1 MEKWFK
7 YILSFVAG
15 ALVIGIIVA
24 INMPKPKM
32 TLFDKIELS
41 KMIDELNDDLP
52 MEIGTIGYLD
62 SIKNVDQTFIYYMSV
77 KGDNGIKQVY
87 TENYNEFKNLLK
99 YNIVLM
105 NGQKKM
111 GSILAKFL
119 EDKDLSMGARIYTPN
134 RDYVEWKITGSEL
147 MDFVES
153 CRLDPT
159 ETLQQVIDMQIK
171 IANLDLPM
179 KPGDST
185 PIRSVTLNSIEQEG
199 DDSYLLQS
207 VSHVGNTIT
216 FLYDVDETMQDLDV
230 MIENSD
236 NEEFLENLVALS
248 AEDADIKAFFDLVAI
263 SHSNILFRCVGRSS
277 GKVAEIVLPYGLL
290 RRYCKVPSYL
300 LSN

>member
-32 TLFDKIELS
+32 TLFDKSELH
-41 KMIDELNDDLP
+41 KMIVGLNDDLP

-62 SIKNVDQTFIYYMSV
+62 SIKNVGQTIFYIMSV

-87 TENYNEFKNLLK
+87 TENYDEFKELLK
-99 YNIVLM
+99 YTIVIL
-105 NGQKKM
+105 NGQKDM
-111 GSILAKFL
+111 GSKLATIL
-119 EDKDLSMGARIYTPN
+119 DKKGLDMGVRIYPPN
-134 RDYVEWKITGSEL
+134 KDYTEWRFTGSEL
-147 MDFVES
+147 KDFVES
-153 CRLDPT
+153 CRLNPT
-159 ETLQQVIDMQIK
+159 EALHQVIDMEIK

-185 PIRSVTLNSIEQEG
+185 PIRSVTLNSIEADG
-199 DDSYLLQS
+199 DDGFLLQS
-207 VSHVGNTIT
+207 VTHVGNTIT
-216 FLYDVDETMQDLDV
+216 FLYDVDEKVQDIDV

-236 NEEFLENLVALS
+236 NEQYLENLAAIL
-248 AEDADIKAFFDLVAI
+248 AEDADIKAFFGLVAI
-263 SHSNILFRCVGRSS
+263 SHSNILFRCVGRTS
-277 GKVAEIVLPYGLL
+277 GKVAEIALPYGLL
-290 RRYCKVPSYL
+290 RKYSKVPSYM